1 MAGTDRS
8 STDNTDLQFMPDG
21 PPAVILVRPQ
31 LGENIGMCARAMM
44 NCGLTDL
51 RLVAPRD
58 GWPNEKSHASASGAD
73 SILDAARVFETTAEA
88 VANLRF
94 VLATT
99 ARPRDSAQRVLTPR
113 DAATELHRAHAD
125 GIETGV
131 IFGPESKGLA
141 NEDVAEADA
150 ILAVPLNPAFKS
162 LNLAQAVFCI
172 GYEWLQTG
180 IDEAAWRETA
190 STRESRPATKQELL
204 GLFEHLES
212 ELDECGFLRPPE
224 KRPAMV
230 RNIRNM
236 LHRAQ
241 LSEQETRTFRGMIS
255 GLTRRHLRGRD
266 KG

>member
-8 STDNTDLQFMPDG
+8 IVDQSERRILPDG

-44 NCGLTDL
+44 NCGLHDL
-51 RLVAPRD
+51 RLVEPRD
-58 GWPNEKSHASASGAD
+58 GWPNEKSRAAASGAD
-73 SILDAARVFETTAEA
+73 AIIDAARVFQSTADA
-88 VANLRF
+88 VADLRF

-99 ARPRDSAQRVLTPR
+99 ARARDSAQRVYTPR
-113 DAATELHRAHAD
+113 DAAPELHRAHAD

-141 NEDVAEADA
+141 NEDVAHADA
-150 ILAVPLNPAFKS
+150 ILAVPLNPVFKS

-180 IDEAAWRETA
+180 INETAWRDTA
-190 STRESRPATKQELL
+190 STRDGQPATKQELL
-204 GLFEHLES
+204 GLFEHLER
-212 ELDECGFLRPPE
+212 ELDDCGFLRPPE
-224 KRPAMV
+224 KRPTMV

-236 LHRAQ
+236 LQRAQ
-241 LSEQETRTFRGMIS
+241 LTEQEIRTFRGMIS
-255 GLTRRHLRGRD
+255 GLTRTHLRRRD
-266 KG
+266 KE